1 MPEPTPR
8 DAEPL
13 PDIVTLTLD
22 LDEFREA
29 FEVVGYG
36 FCHECGGVPLGLAAE
51 IARAATEIGLEEEA

>member
-1 MPEPTPR
+1 MSEPTPR

-29 FEVVGYG
+29 LEVVGYG
-36 FCHECGGVPLGLAAE
+36 YCYGCGGVPLGLAAE
-51 IARAATEIGLEEEA
+51 ITRVATEIGLEDA

>member
-1 MPEPTPR
+1 MT
-8 DAEPL
+8 EPL

-29 FEVVGYG
+29 FEVVGYW
-36 FCHECGGVPLGLAAE
+36 FCHECGGVPLGLTAE